1 MKSKAVVY
9 QWLLV
14 PSTDDAVKTA
24 LYVYGVLSVSLNA
37 VDEIV
42 YYAGGIVD
50 TDACRDMT
58 LDQLDH
64 AVAMV
69 GYDDTTLPR
78 HWVMRNSWSTA
89 WGEFGHFRVAQGRND
104 CGLTLDVGV
113 PLVVVNKQDY
123 EANEAFI
130 LENKS
135 VVGNVNEKLRDGN
148 DNGHKSKSGDDNGPR
163 LADRA
168 TVLSEVYS
176 QPYQVVY
183 G

>member
-9 QWLLV
+9 QWLLI

-24 LYVYGVLSVSLNA
+24 LYVHGVLSVSLNA

-42 YYAGGIVD
+42 YYAGGIVN
-50 TDACRDMT
+50 TEKCRDMT

-69 GYDDTTLPR
+69 GYDDSTSPP

-104 CGLTLDVGV
+104 CGLTLDVAV
-113 PLVVVNKQDY
+113 PKVVVSKSDY

-130 LENKS
+130 LENKQ
-135 VVGNVNEKLRDGN
+135 VVGNENERLPQRERAD
-148 DNGHKSKSGDDNGPR
+148 DKSKSGGSSGPR
-163 LADRA
+163 SFDRSM
-168 TVLSEVYS
+168 VLSEVKS
-176 QPYQVVY
+176 DQIVY